1 MQNNSI
7 NQVFPAEYF
16 ATVPEKAVTAQP
28 LFKLV
33 SSVVK
38 PQPSLESITNHMND
52 LVEQSKPI
60 VANHQDIIDLLLI
73 QITKIEFGEIIGFK
87 GEASE
92 LKQKHIIYAIT
103 KNLLNVAKSKNWNM
117 AIRNGSVF
125 VFNGAYWKKLDREQ
139 IKHFLGESAIR
150 MSYPEYEARHFEF
163 KDKLIRQFLSDGFFK
178 QPESNQD
185 EVLIN
190 FQNGT
195 GRIINGEFTLTGF
208 DAKDFITYQLP
219 YEYDSTALCPMF
231 DKYLLRVLPDEQ
243 SRIVLQEFCGF
254 IFTKLNLEKC
264 LMLLGGGSNGK
275 SVLFNILN
283 ALIGKE
289 NTLNCPMSNFE
300 KEGYLA
306 KLADILLNYSSEKG
320 TDLNPEIFKALI
332 SGEPIQ
338 ARELYQNPFTLMNRA
353 KFIFNSNTLPKETES
368 SHAYFRRFLIIP
380 FEQTITESEI
390 NVDLADNIIKDELP
404 AVFLWLLVGLERLM
418 KNRKFSEC
426 QKSKQAIVDFKKSSD
441 SVLLFI
447 EEESYVKSVVQS
459 MGLKELFS
467 EYKGY
472 CINSNF
478 RPVSIQKFSERLRNA
493 GFEIERKEF
502 GNVIFLEKKSF
513 DAF

>member
-7 NQVFPAEYF
+7 KQVSLPDTFDNL
-16 ATVPEKAVTAQP
+16 PEKAVTVNP
-28 LFKLV
+28 VIKLV
-33 SSVVK
+33 STAGK
-38 PQPSLESITNHMND
+38 PQPSLDSITNHQN
-52 LVEQSKPI
+52 I
-60 VANHQDIIDLLLI
+60 TDLLLT
-73 QITKIEFGEIIGFK
+73 QITEIDFKEIIGFK

-92 LKQKHIIYAIT
+92 LKEKHKIYAIT
-103 KNLLNVAKSKNWNM
+103 KNLLNIAKSKNWNM

-139 IKHFLGESAIR
+139 IKHFLGEAAIK
-150 MSYPEYEARHFEF
+150 MSHPEYDARHFEF
-163 KDKLIRQFLSDGFFK
+163 KEKLTRQFLSDGFFK

-185 EVLIN
+185 EALIN

-195 GRIINGEFTLTGF
+195 GRIINGEFTLTDF

-219 YEYDSTALCPMF
+219 YEYDRTALCPIF
-231 DKYLLRVLPDEQ
+231 DKYLLRVLPDES

-264 LMLLGGGSNGK
+264 LMLLGNGSNGK
-275 SVLFNILN
+275 SVFFNILN

-289 NTLNCPMSNFE
+289 NILNSPMSEFA
-300 KEGYLA
+300 KEGHRAQLDS
-306 KLADILLNYSSEKG
+306 KLLNYSSEKG

-332 SGEPIQ
+332 SGEPIIC
-338 ARELYQNPFTLMNRA
+338 RELYHPPFTLYNKA
-353 KFIFNSNTLPKETES
+353 KFILNSNTLPKETES
-368 SHAYFRRFLIIP
+368 THAYFRRFLIIP
-380 FEQTITESEI
+380 FEQTITEDEI
-390 NVDLADNIIKDELP
+390 DVDLANNIIKNELP
-404 AVFLWLLVGLERLM
+404 SVFNWLLVGLERLM

-426 QKSKQAIVDFKKSSD
+426 EKSKQAIVDFKKSSD

-447 EEESYVKSVVQS
+447 EEESYVKSVMQNRE
-459 MGLKELFS
+459 LKEKFN

-472 CINSNF
+472 CVNSNF
-478 RPVSIQKFSERLRNA
+478 RPVSIQKFAERLRNA

>member
-1 MQNNSI
+1 MENNSNI
-7 NQVFPAEYF
+7 QQRSPFDIF
-16 ATVPEKAVTAQP
+16 ATVPEKAVTA
-28 LFKLV
+28 KE
-33 SSVVK
+33 
-38 PQPSLESITNHMND
+38 PSLELIADHINDSLKQSEPKVADHKEIT
-52 LVEQSKPI
+52 E
-60 VANHQDIIDLLLI
+60 LLLA
-73 QITKIEFGEIIGFK
+73 QINKVDFRQIIGLPD
-87 GEASE
+87 GED
-92 LKQKHIIYAIT
+92 LRQKHIIYAIT
-103 KNLLNVAKSKNWNM
+103 QNLLKVAESKSWNM
-117 AIRNGSVF
+117 AIFNGSVF
-125 VFNGAYWKKLDREQ
+125 VFNCAYWKKLDREQ
-139 IKHFLGESAIR
+139 IKHFLGEASIA
-150 MSYPEYEARHFEF
+150 MGCPSYDARHFEF

-178 QPESNQD
+178 VPEPNEEAVS
-185 EVLIN
+185 IN

-195 GRIINGEFTLTGF
+195 GRIINGEFTLTEF

-243 SRIVLQEFCGF
+243 SRTVLQEFCGF

-264 LMLLGGGSNGK
+264 LMLLGQGSNGK
-275 SVLFNILN
+275 SVFFNILN

-289 NTLNCPMSNFE
+289 NILNSPMSEFA
-300 KEGYLA
+300 KEGHRAQLDS
-306 KLADILLNYSSEKG
+306 KLLNYSSEKG

-332 SGEPIQ
+332 SGEPIIC
-338 ARELYQNPFTLMNRA
+338 RELYHPPFTLYNKA
-353 KFIFNSNTLPKETES
+353 KFILNSNTLPKETES
-368 SHAYFRRFLIIP
+368 THAYFRRFLIIP
-380 FEQTITESEI
+380 FEQTITEAEI

-404 AVFLWLLVGLERLM
+404 AVFNWLLVGLERLM

-426 QKSKQAIVDFKKSSD
+426 EKSKQAIVDFKKSSD

-447 EEESYVKSVVQS
+447 EEESYVKSVVQI

-478 RPVSIQKFSERLRNA
+478 RPVSIQKFSERLRNG
-493 GFEIERKEF
+493 GFEIERKDY